1 MSLPRI
7 PRDPE
12 NDYSREAARHRRDLA
27 SEQTGARLDHVGQYS
42 FDPSVLPGNIENFI
56 GVAQVPIGLAGP
68 LLIDGE
74 YAKGEFYV
82 PMATTEGTLVASY
95 SRGMKMVAEAG
106 GVRTTVVDD
115 RMQRAPAFIFDSAR
129 EARDFVTWLD
139 EHEPEVRKAAESTT
153 STGKLIEIE
162 RYHASRFVYT
172 RFNFTTGDAAGQNMV
187 SKATWAACEWIRANC
202 SPLRDYMLDAQL
214 STDKKHSQ
222 INTLRTRGKR
232 VIAEVQIPS
241 NILEKHMRVTSRQV
255 FQARQISNQGAML
268 SGSSAN
274 TPHPANGIASVF
286 IATGQ
291 DEANVAEAQA
301 AIGYT
306 ELRGEDSDY
315 YYSITLPALIVA
327 TYGGGTA
334 LPTQSEC
341 LDLLGCK
348 GSGKVNKLAEIIAAT
363 VLCGDLSLGS
373 AVVADEWVGAH
384 DELGRNR

>member
-12 NDYSREAARHRRDLA
+12 NDYSREAAEARRDLVR
-27 SEQTGARLDHVGQYS
+27 EQTGAELEHVGSYS
-42 FDPSVLPGNIENFI
+42 FDPAVLPGNIENFI
-56 GVAQVPIGLAGP
+56 GVAQMPVGLAGP

-74 YAKGEFYV
+74 HAQGEFYV

-106 GVRTTVVDD
+106 GVKTTIVDD

-129 EARDFVTWLD
+129 EAKEFNLWFSEHYD
-139 EHEPEVRKAAESTT
+139 EIKAAAESTT
-153 STGKLIEIE
+153 STGKLIEVE
-162 RYHASRFVYT
+162 RYHASRFLYT
-172 RFNFTTGDAAGQNMV
+172 RFDYTTGDAAGQNMV
-187 SKATWAACEWIRANC
+187 SKATWAACEWIKAHYP
-202 SPLRDYMLDAQL
+202 PLMDYMLDAQL

-222 INTLRTRGKR
+222 INTLKTRGKR

-241 NILEKHMRVTSRQV
+241 AILEKHMRVTSRQV

-268 SGSSAN
+268 SGSTAN
-274 TPHPANGIASVF
+274 TPHPANGIAAVF

-291 DEANVAEAQA
+291 DEANVAESQA

-306 ELRGEDSDY
+306 ELRGEDADY

-341 LDLLGCK
+341 LKVLGCD
-348 GSGKVNKLAEIIAAT
+348 GPGKVNKLAEIIAAT

-373 AVVADEWVGAH
+373 AVVADEWVEAH